1 MPANTPFDLKDIE
14 KRMDGAIQSLKT
26 EFSGLRTGRA
36 NVHLLDPVMVEA
48 YGAATPLNQVAA
60 VSAPEP
66 RMLAVQVW
74 DRGTVTA
81 VEKAIRSAGLGV
93 NPIVDG
99 QTIRVPIPPLNE
111 ERRKEL
117 AKLAAKYAEAAKVA
131 VRNVRRDGMDHL
143 KKLEK
148 DGDFSEDQRKKN
160 ETLVQTSTDKFVK
173 LIDETLKSKEEEI
186 MQV

>member
-1 MPANTPFDLKDIE
+1 MAANTPFDLEDIK
-14 KRMDGAIQSLKT
+14 KRMEGAITALKSEYT
-26 EFSGLRTGRA
+26 GLRTGRA
-36 NVHLLDPVMVEA
+36 NVHLLDPIMVDA
-48 YGAATPLNQVAA
+48 YGASTPLNQVGG

-74 DRGTVTA
+74 DRGVVGA
-81 VEKAIRSAGLGV
+81 VEKAIRNAGLGV

-99 QTIRVPIPPLNE
+99 QTVRVPIPPLNE
-111 ERRKEL
+111 ERRREL
-117 AKLAAKYAEAAKVA
+117 SKLAGKYGEAARVA

-148 DGDFSEDQRKKN
+148 DGDISEDQHKKFA
-160 ETLVQTSTDKFVK
+160 EQVQQTTDQFVK
-173 LIDETLKSKEEEI
+173 NVDAAVRAKEEEI

>member
-1 MPANTPFDLKDIE
+1 MPANAPFDLKDLE
-14 KRMDGAIQSLKT
+14 KRMDGAVAALKT

-36 NVHLLDPVMVEA
+36 NVHLLDPVMVDA
-48 YGAATPLNQVAA
+48 YGATTPLNQVGA

-74 DRGTVTA
+74 DRGVVTA
-81 VEKAIRSAGLGV
+81 VEKAIRSSGLGV

-111 ERRKEL
+111 ERRREL
-117 AKLAAKYAEAAKVA
+117 AKLASKYAEAAKVA
-131 VRNVRRDGMDHL
+131 VRNVRRDGMEHL

-148 DGDFSEDQRKKN
+148 DGDQSEDQRKKN
-160 ETLVQTSTDKFVK
+160 EALVQTATDKFVK
-173 LIDETLKSKEEEI
+173 QIDDALRTKEEEI